1 MRIVGIFG
9 ILLLSL
15 GPGCSLQ
22 PVHEPVNV
30 TYLDI
35 EWDTPDLM
43 PGLAKDLQ
51 DFTRETGIRVKRLP
65 RPDGSF
71 NQLALWRELLKKGTG
86 TPDVVSI
93 DVIWSGILSQYL
105 LDLKPYFTNELASQ
119 NLVVL
124 ASYAVGDKQVA
135 VPHHAYIGVLLYRP
149 DLLQKYGYREP
160 PKTWDELEVMATRIQ
175 AGERA
180 KGVKDFWGYAWQGGV
195 DEDLTCS
202 ALEWQI
208 SDGGG
213 RIIEDDQTIS
223 VNNGQ
228 AIRSW
233 QRAARWVGS
242 ISPPGVAAYA
252 KWDAQNFWGSG
263 KAAFLRGWQ
272 SDYSLLTRGWP
283 FAGSR
288 VNTPPG
294 SPTRFGVTSMP
305 GGRAARAGT
314 LGGNGLAV
322 SQSSTHPREALE
334 LIRFLLRRD
343 AQLMRASEHSPPPQ
357 DAELYELP
365 ALFELYPQLAKLKQH
380 GEVVVARPSVV
391 TGQKYEEVSTAYI
404 RAVHSVLAGEKI
416 PLAAAADLEKELMG
430 ITGFRPGPPSRL
442 DRASREKGL

>member
-1 MRIVGIFG
+1 VKIVGIFG

-15 GPGCSLQ
+15 VQGCSRQ
-22 PVHEPVNV
+22 PAHEPVTL

-51 DFTRETGIRVKRLP
+51 DFTRDTGIQVKRLP

-71 NQLALWRELLKKGTG
+71 NQLALWRELLQKNTG

-93 DVIWSGILSQYL
+93 DVIWSAMLNQYL
-105 LDLKPYFTNELASQ
+105 LDLKPYLANELASQ
-119 NLVVL
+119 NPVVV
-124 ASYAVGDKQVA
+124 ASYTVGDKLVA

-149 DLLQKYGYREP
+149 ELLQKYGYREP

-180 KGVKDFWGYAWQGGV
+180 GGVKDFWGYAWQGGV

-213 RIIEDDQTIS
+213 RIIEDDRTIS
-223 VNNGQ
+223 VNNRQ
-228 AIRSW
+228 AIRAW

-242 ISPPGVAAYA
+242 ISPPGTAAYA

-288 VNTPPG
+288 AHAPPG

-305 GGRAARAGT
+305 GGKAGRAGT

-322 SQSSTHPREALE
+322 SQSSAHPREALE

-343 AQLMRASEHSPPPQ
+343 AQLMRASEHSEPLQ
-357 DAELYELP
+357 EAELYELP
-365 ALFELYPQLAKLKQH
+365 TMFELYSQLGELRKH
-380 GEVVVARPSVV
+380 GGGVVARPSVV
-391 TGQKYEEVSTAYI
+391 AGRKYEEVSTAYI
-404 RAVHSVLAGEKI
+404 RAVHSVLASEKI
-416 PLAAAADLEKELMG
+416 PSVAAADLEKELVE
-430 ITGFRPGPPSRL
+430 ITGFAPGPPSKL
-442 DRASREKGL
+442 DGSSREKGL